1 MSNHVRLAV
10 GLVVA
15 LVAGSCGEAATG
27 RPDASPPTSSAG
39 PSTTTAPSSP
49 ATPPTSG
56 AGAHETDQVARL
68 EFRGNDFYEVP
79 DPLPP
84 GDRGTLIR
92 LQPMRQVLHRVY
104 RVLYHSTSVD
114 GTDVAV
120 SGTVWV
126 PSEPPPAGGYPIVA
140 WGPGNNGSG
149 DPCAYSRAGTPEEID
164 YNPLMFNFL
173 RAGYVVAYTDY
184 QGHGTRYPYLFA
196 VPESSTH
203 SLLDAARAAR
213 DLLGDVASNRVVVA
227 GHSLGALAAEATLQ
241 HGRDYKGELDVRG
254 ALVLEGGDDI
264 GRIRVSDADAPADL
278 NLIRG
283 IVAWATA
290 YPELDPA
297 DLLTP
302 AAVQDAQSL
311 ERKCDAASALF
322 DGRLNRYVF
331 AAKPRNVGA
340 WNERIEASWVSQVPF
355 PAFFVVAPTSPA
367 HVQQIHKV
375 AQRLCRVSSAVRFE
389 VYPGTDHD
397 GVLQAALQD
406 YIQWIADRFASLPAT
421 GNCDE

>member
-1 MSNHVRLAV
+1 MKQAIAVGFVLAV
-10 GLVVA
+10 AYGA
-15 LVAGSCGEAATG
+15 SACGPTAAT
-27 RPDASPPTSSAG
+27 
-39 PSTTTAPSSP
+39 PSIPAPSATANPTPAAPSP
-49 ATPPTSG
+49 ASG
-56 AGAHETDQVARL
+56 AEAHETDRAAKL
-68 EFRGNDFYEVP
+68 EFRGANFYEVP

-92 LQPMRQVLHRVY
+92 LQSMRQVLHPVY

-126 PSEPPPAGGYPIVA
+126 PSEAPPSDGYPIVA

-227 GHSLGALAAEATLQ
+227 GHSLGADAAAASLQ
-241 HGRDYKGELDVRG
+241 HGRTYAGELDVRG
-254 ALVLEGGDDI
+254 ALIVEGG
-264 GRIRVSDADAPADL
+264 ADVAE
-278 NLIRG
+278 LIANATAGVNASGVVQG
-283 IVAWATA
+283 IAGWASA

-297 DLLTP
+297 DVLT
-302 AAVQDAQSL
+302 ARALRDVGSLESSCGTAQSF
-311 ERKCDAASALF
+311 S
-322 DGRLNRYVF
+322 GRPAKDIF
-331 AAKPRNVGA
+331 AAHPRNVAA
-340 WNERIEASWVSQVPF
+340 WNKRIEASTVKQVPF
-355 PAFFVVAPTSPA
+355 PAFFVVAETSA
-367 HVQQIHKV
+367 SHVQQIRTV
-375 AQRLCRVSSAVRFE
+375 AQRLCRVSPAVRLE

-406 YIQWIADRFASLPAT
+406 YIQWIADRFAGVAAA
-421 GNCDE
+421 GNCNG